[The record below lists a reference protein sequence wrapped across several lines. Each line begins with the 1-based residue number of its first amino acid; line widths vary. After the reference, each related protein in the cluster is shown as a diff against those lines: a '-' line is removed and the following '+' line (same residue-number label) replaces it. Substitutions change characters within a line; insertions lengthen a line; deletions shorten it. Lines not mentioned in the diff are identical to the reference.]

1 MMLSPMDRPKMAH
14 LLRRA
19 GFGARPDEW
28 ASYTALGIAGT
39 TERLLHPETVPD
51 HLAEVMQDIGGDY
64 IDFTD
69 LTSITKWWLY
79 RMLHTQRPLEEKMT
93 LFWHGHFAT
102 ANYKVDHPAW
112 MWQQNQTFRTYALGN
127 FREMLR
133 AVSRD
138 PAMLVWLDCEENR
151 KGHANENYG
160 RELQELFTMGV
171 GSGYTEQDVQQAGRA
186 FTGWRIDRTNNCF
199 QFDPSQHDDGI
210 KTYLGETGNFN
221 GDDILDIIVR
231 QPATAHFL
239 STKLFRFFV
248 HDSPSETDLQPL
260 INAYFDSGYEVRAML
275 AAIFQ
280 SQEFYR
286 PQARYANIKSPT
298 EYLVTLMRTLDAPMS
313 TAQGSFDHVR
323 EMGQELF
330 NPPNVKGWSGGQ
342 TWMNTMTLLARVNF
356 ASQVVNSMDRD
367 GTLSDKL
374 HAVLDAHG
382 VSRGALANP
391 EQIVSTMWNA
401 FLPGCPVSP
410 AAQQT
415 LIAYVQD
422 KNNPNT
428 AHFEAKAA
436 GLLTLVLSAPEYHL
450 A

>member
-1 MMLSPMDRPKMAH
+1 MAH

-19 GFGARPDEW
+19 GFGARPEEW
-28 ASYTALGIAGT
+28 TAYARLGVAGT
-39 TERLLHPETVPD
+39 TDRLLHPEMVPD
-51 HLAEVMQDIGGDY
+51 HLAEVAQDIGGDY
-64 IDFTD
+64 IDYTD
-69 LTSITKWWLY
+69 MTSVTKWWLY

-112 MWQQNQTFRTYALGN
+112 MWQQNQTFRAYALGN
-127 FREMLR
+127 FRDMLK

-138 PAMLVWLDCEENR
+138 PAMLVWLDGEDNR

-171 GSGYTEQDVQQAGRA
+171 GSGYTEQDVQEAARA
-186 FTGWRIDRTNNCF
+186 FTGWRIDHQNNCF
-199 QFDPSQHDDGI
+199 QFDATQHDDGP

-221 GDDILDIIVR
+221 GDDIIDIIVR

-239 STKLFRFFV
+239 SAKLFRFFV
-248 HDSPSETDLQPL
+248 HDNPTDADLRPL
-260 INAYFDSGYEVRAML
+260 MAAYFDSGYEIRAVL

-280 SQEFYR
+280 SPTFYS
-286 PQARYANIKSPT
+286 PQALYANIKSPT
-298 EYLVTLMRTLDAPMS
+298 EYTITLMRTLDAPM
-313 TAQGSFDHVR
+313 TMAEGSFDRIR

-330 NPPNVKGWSGGQ
+330 NPPNVKGWPGGQ
-342 TWMNTMTLLARVNF
+342 TWMNTMTLLSRVDL
-356 ASQVVNSMDRD
+356 ASRVVNNMGRANI
-367 GTLSDKL
+367 LSDNL
-374 HAVLDAHG
+374 HAVLTAHG
-382 VSRGALANP
+382 VAGGGLATP
-391 EQIVSTMWNA
+391 PQIVDATWGT
-401 FLPGCPVSP
+401 FLPGRPASP
-410 AAQQT
+410 QTRQT
-415 LIAYVQD
+415 LLAYVQD

-428 AHFEAKAA
+428 AHFESQAP